1 MCGLLRLD
9 PMSLKRYFCSPTGVQ
24 NPLDPEPLRKARRMA
39 PTVGFMAGVFGATVG
54 VGGGVVIVPAIVNA
68 CKTIPQRVV
77 SGTSLAAV
85 LSTATASAATYAQAG
100 CIDFG
105 AASIISPVAMLLA
118 PFGARATMRFD
129 CQKLRRM
136 LGYFLIAV
144 APLVPLKAYLLSTY
158 NNGYEAAEFTAE
170 VTAEE
175 AQVNAQREGIYRSL
189 VEKPAHVLAGLVLT
203 GAVAGFASG
212 LLGIGGGTIVTPLL
226 AVLMPQEQTTILGT
240 SLLSMIPPSAVALAQ
255 HAKLGNV
262 DWRMAL
268 GLAGGTAIG
277 GAIGSAAAIQAPPGI
292 LELCFATGMLFL
304 GRRTL
309 LTAR

>member
-1 MCGLLRLD
+1 MSKRRLWGLFK
-9 PMSLKRYFCSPTGVQ
+9 LKRSFCSPTGVQ
-24 NPLDPEPLRKARRMA
+24 NPVDPEPLRKARRMA

-144 APLVPLKAYLLSTY
+144 APLVPLKAYLLSTHS
-158 NNGYEAAEFTAE
+158 NGYEAAE

-175 AQVNAQREGIYRSL
+175 AKANAQSEDPFRSL
-189 VEKPAHVLAGLVLT
+189 AEKPVHVLAGLVLT

-292 LELCFATGMLFL
+292 LELCFAIGMLFL

-309 LTAR
+309 MTAR